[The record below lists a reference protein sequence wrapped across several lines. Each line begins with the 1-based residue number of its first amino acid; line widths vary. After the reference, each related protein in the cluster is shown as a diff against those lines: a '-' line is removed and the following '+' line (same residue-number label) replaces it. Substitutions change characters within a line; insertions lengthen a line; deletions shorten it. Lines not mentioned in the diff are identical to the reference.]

1 MRKTRF
7 EEARLSITLHVL
19 YAADELRESAKAS

>member
-7 EEARLSITLHVL
+7 EEARLSITLRVI
-19 YAADELRESAKAS
+19 YAADEIRVSAKGS

>member
-7 EEARLSITLHVL
+7 EEARLSITLREL
-19 YAADELRESAKAS
+19 YTAEEPRESAICI

>member
-7 EEARLSITLHVL
+7 EEARLPITLHVL
-19 YAADELRESAKAS
+19 YAANELRELAMSN

>member
-7 EEARLSITLHVL
+7 EEARLSITLRVL
-19 YAADELRESAKAS
+19 YAANELRGSAKVS